1 MSMLARVRLLAGDIG
16 GTKTNLGL
24 FEGQEGRFEALLQRH
39 YHSGSYSGLEPM
51 IQEFLQEAPGT
62 IDAAVFGIS
71 GPVVDGRVKTPN
83 LPWSIA
89 AKDLQSAFQIQALAL
104 VNDLEAMAIGAT
116 TLPESAF
123 ATINAGQ
130 ARREGDCV
138 VLAAGTGLGEAGL
151 VWDNQGYRVIPS
163 EGGHADFAP
172 RNELEWQ
179 LCRFLISKYGRASYE
194 RALSGPGLANL
205 YSFFRAR
212 SEMPEPEELR
222 TALASGDP
230 AAAITQAALEGRDPV
245 SQDALNLFV
254 SIYGAEAGNLAL
266 KFLATGGVYIG
277 GGIALKILSKLQEG
291 AFMKAFQD
299 KGRLSALLSSIPVRV
314 ILDPLTPLYGAA
326 RAAATLL
333 NDSLSKTTV

>member
-1 MSMLARVRLLAGDIG
+1 MWTLARARLLAGDIG

-24 FEGQEGRFEALLQRH
+24 FEGREGRLEPLLQRQ
-39 YHSGSYSGLEPM
+39 YHSGSFSGLEPM
-51 IQEFLQEAPGT
+51 IRDFLKQAPGT
-62 IDAAVFGIS
+62 IDAAAFGIS
-71 GPVVDGRVKTPN
+71 GPVVDGHVETPN

-89 AKDLQSAFQIQALAL
+89 AKDLQSALQIPALAL
-104 VNDLEAMAIGAT
+104 INDLEAMAIGAT
-116 TLPESAF
+116 TLAESAF
-123 ATINAGQ
+123 AALNAGQ
-130 ARREGDCV
+130 ARLKGDRV

-179 LCRFLISKYGRASYE
+179 LCHFLIHKYGRASYE
-194 RALSGPGLANL
+194 RVLSGPGLVNL
-205 YSFFRAR
+205 YSFFRER
-212 SEMPEPEELR
+212 SPTQEPEGLR
-222 TALASGDP
+222 TALANGDP

-245 SQDALNLFV
+245 SQEALNLFV

-277 GGIALKILSKLQEG
+277 GGIALKILSKLQDG

-299 KGRLSALLSSIPVRV
+299 KGRLSALLSSFPVKV

-326 RAAATLL
+326 DAAATLL